1 MNYLLTTLLLTAL
14 LLPTA
19 LSFSPLGSKPQSSR
33 RLTSSSL
40 ASSTAA
46 SSVPP
51 SIESASERVEN
62 CKRVFIQFCDGNELG
77 RSSAD
82 IEGKIKELERLG
94 EDVSVYI
101 SYYSVDVLLILQFLN
116 NTYHAYSL
124 VRFRLALVKHRH
136 CLDSCPVNG
145 NSSTHPMKS
154 LDPLHSSG
162 RLELPFQIRRIKSL
176 ASLILFQ
183 HQSN

>member
-62 CKRVFIQFCDGNELG
+62 CKRVLIQFCDGNELG

-116 NTYHAYSL
+116 THIMHMLSFASGWL
-124 VRFRLALVKHRH
+124 WSSIDIVWTHVR
-136 CLDSCPVNG
+136 
-145 NSSTHPMKS
+145 
-154 LDPLHSSG
+154 
-162 RLELPFQIRRIKSL
+162 
-176 ASLILFQ
+176 
-183 HQSN
+183 